1 MTDETQRTIAAWAEE
16 TFGPVAEPFRLA
28 ERAMLE
34 MEELR
39 EALSCGS
46 IEEVAHEMADIL
58 ILLYRAA
65 EETGIDLHKAVNE
78 KMTINRARQWRAAGD
93 GTGSHI
99 A

>member
-1 MTDETQRTIAAWAEE
+1 MTDETQATIAAWAEE
-16 TFGPVAEPFRLA
+16 TFGPVAEPARLA

-46 IEEVAHEMADIL
+46 KEDSAHEMADIL

-65 EETGIDLHKAVNE
+65 EETDIDLHQAVNE
-78 KMTINRARQWRAAGD
+78 KMAINRARKWRAAGD

>member
-1 MTDETQRTIAAWAEE
+1 METQATIAAWAEE
-16 TFGPVAEPFRLA
+16 TFGPVAEPARLA

-46 IEEVAHEMADIL
+46 KEDAAHEMADIL

-65 EETGIDLHKAVNE
+65 EETGIDLHQAVNE
-78 KMTINRARQWRAAGD
+78 KMTINRARKWRAAGD